1 LEVIMGEM
9 PKGLLSRDE
18 MELVKY
24 YRGLSSQQQFE
35 ILESAEHS
43 FNAAKRMEEL
53 AGREVEKGF
62 PRDESRWS

>member
-1 LEVIMGEM
+1 
-9 PKGLLSRDE
+9 

-24 YRGLSSQQQFE
+24 YRGLSSHQQFE
-35 ILESAEHS
+35 ILENAEHC
-43 FNAAKRMEEL
+43 FNDARRMEEL

>member
-1 LEVIMGEM
+1 MGEM
-9 PKGLLSRDE
+9 PKVPLSRDE
-18 MELVKY
+18 MDLVNY

-35 ILESAEHS
+35 ILENAEHS

-62 PRDESRWS
+62 AREDTRWS

>member
-1 LEVIMGEM
+1 MGEM
-9 PKGLLSRDE
+9 PKGPLSRDE

-35 ILESAEHS
+35 ILESAETS
-43 FNAAKRMEEL
+43 FNAARRMKEL

-62 PRDESRWS
+62 MNEDSRWS